1 MKKMLLKATG
11 LLTIASALLLASC
24 SDGSTDYDGRV
35 DTVINLKAPSVT
47 AKAYPGVNLVS
58 WDVVPGAEKYELYRY
73 ETGNATDKD
82 FVKAGTNLHHYEDT
96 DVQNNVSYTYEVMAR
111 GNVST
116 RKVVTFDSATGK
128 ATVTG
133 IVPPASTSALNLAA
147 YEGGYDGKNEKTIDD
162 SKKISAGNIKIYN
175 DNAKLRVVFNA
186 KAYLEYAV
194 ASVSGNTY
202 DVTQVESW
210 SADKSTIVNDFDL
223 PVIATDLVSAG
234 TQTVWVKAVSRNSYF
249 ATPDYIK
256 AGTVTYERLG
266 DGVEDTGITAGYTD
280 TAKKNIRV
288 VFTPGYLDNGAK
300 AGTELY
306 KVYRKSFGTDYVAVA
321 APVKALS
328 DGSYVVDD
336 PIEDST
342 KGYTY
347 AVVLTDGTKFGA
359 KYGTKDVAAATLTP
373 TTITTDPEGTA
384 STLDADLLAN
394 DIKWTVTLDN
404 VDQTFEA
411 SVLTV
416 KKGDKLENETPKASD
431 LDFTEGKLLKGWKVE
446 DDTTAMKYYNYSANV
461 PVGKT
466 YLCVKVSE
474 EGKESIYKIVCKTV
488 NDATV
493 KAPKLKVSKYDD
505 DRDLTAAGFVKDKR
519 DDLIITV
526 SDSIEVASDSAAN
539 YDYVLYRTSSKVKAD
554 TTAGADG
561 KYSITFTANID
572 DWVKVAD
579 VEMKSNESYNAS
591 ATTVEYVGSVTS
603 EKDMANGTYAYK
615 VVKTNKANK
624 VSATSAISY
633 VNVKEVPTISYTPDI
648 TASWVSSGVD
658 KSDVKITWEKNVQ
671 DLTEKIG
678 TGTVLSGKT
687 IGYTGEETDESIT
700 YTLYR
705 ATLTKN
711 QTEVVYTAVVD
722 EQNRLVTPGAVEN
735 KEKRDTY
742 RDNSGTAELITP
754 TPKYVDSITY
764 TFTDKNVSTNA
775 SYSYIVV
782 ASKTDAENVTS
793 DFASVIGAN

>member
-1 MKKMLLKATG
+1 MKKCFLKATG

-47 AKAYPGVNLVS
+47 AKAYPGINLVS
-58 WDVVPGAEKYELYRY
+58 WDVVPGAEKYEVYRY

-82 FVKAGTNLHHYEDT
+82 IVQTGVNVQYVDT

-147 YEGGYDGKNEKTIDD
+147 YEGGYDGKNDKTIDD
-162 SKKISAGNIKIYN
+162 SKKISADNIKIYK
-175 DNAKLRVVFNA
+175 DNAQLRVAFNA
-186 KAYLEYAV
+186 KAYLTYAV
-194 ASVSGNTY
+194 TSVVGNEY

-210 SADKSTIVNDFDL
+210 SADKSTIVNDSVL
-223 PVIATDLVSAG
+223 PVTADDLASAG
-234 TQTVWVKAVSRNSYF
+234 TQTVWVKAVSKNGYF
-249 ATPDYIK
+249 ATVDYIK

-266 DGVEDTGITAGYTD
+266 EGVKDTDITSAGYTD

-288 VFTPGYLDNGAK
+288 VFTPGSLDNGAK

-342 KGYTY
+342 KEYKY

-359 KYGTKDVAAATLTP
+359 SYGTKDVAAATLDK
-373 TTITTDPEGTA
+373 TTMGTDPAGEK

-394 DIKWTVTLDN
+394 DIKWTVKLDKVN
-404 VDQTFEA
+404 QTFEA
-411 SVLTV
+411 YVLTV
-416 KKGDKLENETPKASD
+416 KKGDTLENTTPKASD
-431 LDFTEGKLLKGWKVE
+431 FTEKLDGWKVE
-446 DDTTAMKYYNYSANV
+446 GDTTAKEFYNYSANV

-474 EGKESIYKIVCKTV
+474 EGKESIYKIAAVTV

-493 KAPKLKVSKYDD
+493 SAPTLTVSKYDD
-505 DRDLTAAGFVKDKR
+505 DRDLTVAGTEKNKL

-526 SDSIEVASDSAAN
+526 SDSITVASDSAAN
-539 YDYVLYRTSSKVKAD
+539 YDYVLYRTSSTVKAD
-554 TTAGADG
+554 TTADASG
-561 KYSITFTANID
+561 KYSITFTANIA

-603 EKDMANGTYAYK
+603 EKNMANGTYAYK
-615 VVKTNKANK
+615 VVKTNKTNK
-624 VSATSAISY
+624 VSATSDISY
-633 VNVKEVPTISYTPDI
+633 VNVKEVPTISYTPAI
-648 TASWVSSGVD
+648 IASWVSSDVE
-658 KSDVKITWEKNVQ
+658 KSDAKITWVKDAQN
-671 DLTEKIG
+671 LTAKMG
-678 TGTVLSGKT
+678 TGTVLSGMV
-687 IGYTGEETDESIT
+687 IGYKGEETDESIT

-722 EQNRLVTPGAVEN
+722 EQNRPVTPGAVE
-735 KEKRDTY
+735 KKVERETY
-742 RDNSGTAELITP
+742 RDNSGAAELIAP

-782 ASKTDAENVTS
+782 ASKTGAENVIS
-793 DFASVIGAN
+793 NFGSVTGAN

>member
-1 MKKMLLKATG
+1 MLLKATG

-24 SDGSTDYDGRV
+24 SDGSSDYDGRV
-35 DTVINLKAPSVT
+35 DTVINLKTPSVT

-58 WDVVPGAEKYELYRY
+58 WDVVPGAEKYEVYRY

-82 FVKAGTNLHHYEDT
+82 IVQVGVNVQYVDT

-111 GNVST
+111 GSVST

-147 YEGGYDGKNEKTIDD
+147 YEGGYDGKNDKTIDD
-162 SKKISAGNIKIYN
+162 SKKISADNIKIYN
-175 DNAKLRVVFNA
+175 DKAQLRVAFNA
-186 KAYLEYAV
+186 KAYLTYAV
-194 ASVSGNTY
+194 TSVVGNEY

-210 SADKSTIVNDFDL
+210 SANKSTIVNDSVL
-223 PVIATDLVSAG
+223 PVTAGNLASAG
-234 TQTVWVKAVSRNSYF
+234 TQTVWVKAVSKNGYF
-249 ATPDYIK
+249 ATVDYIK

-266 DGVEDTGITAGYTD
+266 AGVKDADITSAGYTD

-288 VFTPGYLDNGAK
+288 VFTPGSLDNGAK

-342 KGYTY
+342 KEYKY

-359 KYGTKDVAAATLTP
+359 SYGTKDVAAATLDK
-373 TTITTDPEGTA
+373 TTMETDPAGEA
-384 STLDADLLAN
+384 KILDADLLKN

-404 VDQTFEA
+404 VHQTFEA
-411 SVLTV
+411 RVLTV
-416 KKGDKLENETPKASD
+416 KKGDILENTTPKASD
-431 LDFTEGKLLKGWKVE
+431 FKEKLEGWKVE
-446 DDTTAMKYYNYSANV
+446 ADTTAKVFYNYSANV

-474 EGKESIYKIVCKTV
+474 EGKKSIYKIVAVTV

-493 KAPKLKVSKYDD
+493 SAPKLDVSKYDD
-505 DRDLTAAGFVKDKR
+505 DRDLTVAGTAKNKL

-526 SDSIEVASDSAAN
+526 SEHIEVASDSVAN
-539 YDYVLYRTSSKVKAD
+539 YDYVLYRTSSTVKAD
-554 TTAGADG
+554 TTVGADG

-579 VEMKSNESYNAS
+579 VEMKSNESYDAS
-591 ATTVEYVGSVTS
+591 ATTVKYVGSVTS
-603 EKDMANGTYAYK
+603 EKNMANGTYAYK
-615 VVKTNKANK
+615 VVKTNKTNK

-633 VNVKEVPTISYTPDI
+633 VNVKEVPTISYPPNI
-648 TASWVSSGVD
+648 IASWVSSGVD
-658 KSDVKITWEKNVQ
+658 KSDVKITWKKDVQ
-671 DLTEKIG
+671 NLTPVMG
-678 TGTVLSGKT
+678 TGTVLSGHV
-687 IGYTGEETDESIT
+687 IGYKGEETDESIT
-700 YTLYR
+700 YALYR
-705 ATLTKN
+705 ATLTSG

-735 KEKRDTY
+735 KVGEETY
-742 RDNSGTAELITP
+742 RDNSGAAEVITP
-754 TPKYVDSITY
+754 NPEYVNSITY

-782 ASKTDAENVTS
+782 ASKTGAENVIS
-793 DFASVIGAN
+793 NSYPVYGAN

>member
-1 MKKMLLKATG
+1 
-11 LLTIASALLLASC
+11 
-24 SDGSTDYDGRV
+24 
-35 DTVINLKAPSVT
+35 
-47 AKAYPGVNLVS
+47 
-58 WDVVPGAEKYELYRY
+58 
-73 ETGNATDKD
+73 
-82 FVKAGTNLHHYEDT
+82 
-96 DVQNNVSYTYEVMAR
+96 MAR

-147 YEGGYDGKNEKTIDD
+147 YEGGYDGKNDKTIDD
-162 SKKISAGNIKIYN
+162 SKKISADNIKIYN
-175 DNAKLRVVFNA
+175 DNAQLRVAFNA
-186 KAYLEYAV
+186 KAYLTYAV
-194 ASVSGNTY
+194 TSVVGNEY

-210 SADKSTIVNDFDL
+210 SADKSTIVNDSVL
-223 PVIATDLVSAG
+223 PVTAGNLASAG
-234 TQTVWVKAVSRNSYF
+234 TQTVWVKAVSKNGYF
-249 ATPDYIK
+249 ATVDYIK

-266 DGVEDTGITAGYTD
+266 AGVKDADITSAGYTD

-288 VFTPGYLDNGAK
+288 VFTPGSLDNGAK
-300 AGTELY
+300 AGTERY

-342 KGYTY
+342 KEYKY

-359 KYGTKDVAAATLTP
+359 SYGTKDVAAATLDK
-373 TTITTDPEGTA
+373 TTMGTDPAGEA
-384 STLDADLLAN
+384 KILDADLLKN

-404 VDQTFEA
+404 VHQTFEA
-411 SVLTV
+411 RVLTV
-416 KKGDKLENETPKASD
+416 KKGDMLENTTPKASD
-431 LDFTEGKLLKGWKVE
+431 FTEKLEGWKVE
-446 DDTTAMKYYNYSANV
+446 ADTTAKVFYNYSANV

-474 EGKESIYKIVCKTV
+474 EGKKSIYKKIVAVTV

-493 KAPKLKVSKYDD
+493 SAPKLDVSKYDD
-505 DRDLTAAGFVKDKR
+505 DRDLTVAGTAKNKL

-526 SDSIEVASDSAAN
+526 SEHIEVASDSVAN
-539 YDYVLYRTSSKVKAD
+539 YDYVLYRTSSTVKKD
-554 TTAGADG
+554 TTVGADG
-561 KYSITFTANID
+561 KCSITFTANID

-579 VEMKSNESYNAS
+579 VEMKSNESYDAS

-603 EKDMANGTYAYK
+603 EKNMANGTYAYK
-615 VVKTNKANK
+615 VVKTNKTNK

-633 VNVKEVPTISYTPDI
+633 VNVKEVPTISYLPNI
-648 TASWVSSGVD
+648 SASWVSSGVD
-658 KSDVKITWEKNVQ
+658 KSDVKITWKKDVQ
-671 DLTEKIG
+671 NLTQVMG
-678 TGTVLSGKT
+678 TGTVLSGRV
-687 IGYTGEETDESIT
+687 IGCKGEETDESIT
-700 YTLYR
+700 YALYR
-705 ATLTKN
+705 ATLTEN

-735 KEKRDTY
+735 KVEEETY
-742 RDNSGTAELITP
+742 RDNSGAAELITP

-775 SYSYIVV
+775 SYRYIVV
-782 ASKTDAENVTS
+782 ASKTGAENVIS
-793 DFASVIGAN
+793 NSCSVRGAN

>member
-24 SDGSTDYDGRV
+24 SDGSSDYDGRV
-35 DTVINLKAPSVT
+35 DTVINLKTPSVT

-58 WDVVPGAEKYELYRY
+58 WDVVPGAEKYEVYRY

-82 FVKAGTNLHHYEDT
+82 IVQVGVNVQYVDT

-147 YEGGYDGKNEKTIDD
+147 YEGGYDGKNDKTIDD
-162 SKKISAGNIKIYN
+162 SKKISADNIKIYN
-175 DNAKLRVVFNA
+175 DNAQLRVAFNA
-186 KAYLEYAV
+186 KAYLTYAV
-194 ASVSGNTY
+194 TSVVGNEY

-210 SADKSTIVNDFDL
+210 SADKSTIVNDSVL
-223 PVIATDLVSAG
+223 PVTAGNLASAG
-234 TQTVWVKAVSRNSYF
+234 TQTVWVKAVSKNGYF
-249 ATPDYIK
+249 ATVDYIK

-266 DGVEDTGITAGYTD
+266 AGVKDDDITSAGYTD

-288 VFTPGYLDNGAK
+288 VFTPGSLDNGAK
-300 AGTELY
+300 ADTERY

-342 KGYTY
+342 KEYKY

-359 KYGTKDVAAATLTP
+359 SYGTKDVAAATLDE
-373 TTITTDPEGTA
+373 TTMGTDPEGKA
-384 STLDADLLAN
+384 KILDADLLKN

-404 VDQTFEA
+404 VHQTFEA
-411 SVLTV
+411 RVLTV
-416 KKGDKLENETPKASD
+416 KKGDMLENTTPKASD
-431 LDFTEGKLLKGWKVE
+431 FTEKLEGWKVE
-446 DDTTAMKYYNYSANV
+446 ADTTAKVFYNYSANV
-461 PVGKT
+461 PVGNT

-474 EGKESIYKIVCKTV
+474 EGKKSIYKIVAVTV

-493 KAPKLKVSKYDD
+493 SAPKLDVSKYDD
-505 DRDLTAAGFVKDKR
+505 DRDLTVAGIAKHKL

-526 SDSIEVASDSAAN
+526 SEDIEVASDSVAN
-539 YDYVLYRTSSKVKAD
+539 YDYVLYRTSSTVKKD
-554 TTAGADG
+554 TTVGADG

-579 VEMKSNESYNAS
+579 VEMKSNESYDAS
-591 ATTVEYVGSVTS
+591 ATTVKYVGSVTS
-603 EKDMANGTYAYK
+603 EKNMANGTYAYK
-615 VVKTNKANK
+615 VVKTNKTNK
-624 VSATSAISY
+624 VSATSDISY
-633 VNVKEVPTISYTPDI
+633 VNVKEVPTISYTPSI
-648 TASWVSSGVD
+648 TAYWGSSVVD
-658 KSDVKITWEKNVQ
+658 KSDVKITWKKDVQ
-671 DLTEKIG
+671 NLTPVMG
-678 TGTVLSGKT
+678 TGTVLSDHV
-687 IGYTGEETDESIT
+687 IGYKGEETDESIT
-700 YTLYR
+700 YALYR
-705 ATLTKN
+705 ATLTN
-711 QTEVVYTAVVD
+711 GQTEVVYTAVVD

-735 KEKRDTY
+735 KVEEETY
-742 RDNSGTAELITP
+742 RDNSGAAEPITP
-754 TPKYVDSITY
+754 TPKYVKSITY

-782 ASKTDAENVTS
+782 ASKTGAENVIS
-793 DFASVIGAN
+793 NFYSVHGAN

>member
-24 SDGSTDYDGRV
+24 SDGSSDYDGRV
-35 DTVINLKAPSVT
+35 DTVINLKTPSVT

-58 WDVVPGAEKYELYRY
+58 WDVVPNAEKYEVYRY

-82 FVKAGTNLHHYEDT
+82 IVQVGVNVHYVDT

-116 RKVVTFDSATGK
+116 RKVVTSDSAPGK

-147 YEGGYDGKNEKTIDD
+147 YEGGYDGKNDKTIDD
-162 SKKISAGNIKIYN
+162 SKKISADNIKIYN
-175 DNAKLRVVFNA
+175 DNAQLRVAFNA
-186 KAYLEYAV
+186 KAYLKYAV
-194 ASVSGNTY
+194 TSVVGNEY

-210 SADKSTIVNDFDL
+210 SANESTIVNDSEL
-223 PVIATDLVSAG
+223 PVIAGNLPSAG
-234 TQTVWVKAVSRNSYF
+234 TQTVWVKAVSKNGYF
-249 ATPDYIK
+249 ATVDYIK

-266 DGVEDTGITAGYTD
+266 AGVKDADITSAGYTD

-288 VFTPGYLDNGAK
+288 VFTPGSLDNGAK

-342 KGYTY
+342 KEYKY

-359 KYGTKDVAAATLTP
+359 SYGTKDVAAATLDK
-373 TTITTDPEGTA
+373 TTMGTDPAGEA
-384 STLDADLLAN
+384 KILDADLLKN

-404 VDQTFEA
+404 VHQTFEA
-411 SVLTV
+411 RVLTV
-416 KKGDKLENETPKASD
+416 KKGDMLENTTPKASD
-431 LDFTEGKLLKGWKVE
+431 FTEKLEGWKVE
-446 DDTTAMKYYNYSANV
+446 ADTTAKVFYNYSANV

-474 EGKESIYKIVCKTV
+474 EGKKSIYKIVAVTV

-493 KAPKLKVSKYDD
+493 SAPNLDVSKYDD
-505 DRDLTAAGFVKDKR
+505 DRDLTVAGTAKNKL

-526 SDSIEVASDSAAN
+526 SEQIEVASDSVAN
-539 YDYVLYRTSSKVKAD
+539 YDYVLYRTSSTVKKD
-554 TTAGADG
+554 TTADADG

-579 VEMKSNESYNAS
+579 VEMKSNESYDAS
-591 ATTVEYVGSVTS
+591 ATTVKYVGSVTS
-603 EKDMANGTYAYK
+603 EKNMANGTYAYK
-615 VVKTNKANK
+615 VVKTNKTNK

-633 VNVKEVPTISYTPDI
+633 VNVKEVPKISYTPNI
-648 TASWVSSGVD
+648 TASWVSSVVD
-658 KSDVKITWEKNVQ
+658 KSDVKITWTKDVQ
-671 DLTEKIG
+671 NLTPVMG
-678 TGTVLSGKT
+678 TGTVLSDHV
-687 IGYTGEETDESIT
+687 IGYKGEETDESIT
-700 YTLYR
+700 YALYR
-705 ATLTKN
+705 ATLTKG

-735 KEKRDTY
+735 KVEEETY
-742 RDNSGTAELITP
+742 RDNSGAAELIAP
-754 TPKYVDSITY
+754 TPKYVNSIKY

-782 ASKTDAENVTS
+782 ASKTGAENVIS
-793 DFASVIGAN
+793 NFCSVDGAN

>member
-1 MKKMLLKATG
+1 
-11 LLTIASALLLASC
+11 
-24 SDGSTDYDGRV
+24 
-35 DTVINLKAPSVT
+35 
-47 AKAYPGVNLVS
+47 
-58 WDVVPGAEKYELYRY
+58 
-73 ETGNATDKD
+73 
-82 FVKAGTNLHHYEDT
+82 
-96 DVQNNVSYTYEVMAR
+96 MAR

-147 YEGGYDGKNEKTIDD
+147 YEGGYDGKNDKTIDD
-162 SKKISAGNIKIYN
+162 SKKISADNIKIYN
-175 DNAKLRVVFNA
+175 DNAQLRVAFNA
-186 KAYLEYAV
+186 KAYLTYAV
-194 ASVSGNTY
+194 TSVVGNEY

-210 SADKSTIVNDFDL
+210 SADKSTIVNDSVL
-223 PVIATDLVSAG
+223 PVTAGNLASAG
-234 TQTVWVKAVSRNSYF
+234 TQTVWVKAVSKNGYF
-249 ATPDYIK
+249 ATVDYIK

-266 DGVEDTGITAGYTD
+266 AGVKDADITSAGYTD

-288 VFTPGYLDNGAK
+288 VFTPGSLDNGAK
-300 AGTELY
+300 AGTERY

-342 KGYTY
+342 KEYKY

-359 KYGTKDVAAATLTP
+359 SYGTKDVAAATLDK
-373 TTITTDPEGTA
+373 TTMGTDPAGEA
-384 STLDADLLAN
+384 KILDADLLKN

-404 VDQTFEA
+404 VHQTFEA
-411 SVLTV
+411 RVLTV
-416 KKGDKLENETPKASD
+416 KKGDMLENTTPKASD
-431 LDFTEGKLLKGWKVE
+431 FTEKLEGWKVE
-446 DDTTAMKYYNYSANV
+446 ADTTAKVFYNYSANV

-474 EGKESIYKIVCKTV
+474 EGKKSIYKIVDVTV

-493 KAPKLKVSKYDD
+493 SAPKLDVSKYDD
-505 DRDLTAAGFVKDKR
+505 DRDLTVAGTAKNKL

-526 SDSIEVASDSAAN
+526 SEHIEVASDSVAN
-539 YDYVLYRTSSKVKAD
+539 YDYVLYRTSSTVKKD
-554 TTAGADG
+554 TTVGADG
-561 KYSITFTANID
+561 KCSITFTANID

-579 VEMKSNESYNAS
+579 VEMKSNESYDAS

-603 EKDMANGTYAYK
+603 EKNMANGTYAYK
-615 VVKTNKANK
+615 VVKTNKTNK

-633 VNVKEVPTISYTPDI
+633 VNVKEVPTISYLPNI
-648 TASWVSSGVD
+648 SASWVSSGVD
-658 KSDVKITWEKNVQ
+658 KSDVKITWKKDVQ
-671 DLTEKIG
+671 NLTQVMG
-678 TGTVLSGKT
+678 TGTVLSGRV
-687 IGYTGEETDESIT
+687 IGCKGEETDESIT
-700 YTLYR
+700 YALYR
-705 ATLTKN
+705 ATLTEN

-735 KEKRDTY
+735 KVEEETY
-742 RDNSGTAELITP
+742 RDNSGAAELITP

-775 SYSYIVV
+775 SYRYIVV
-782 ASKTDAENVTS
+782 ASKTGAENVIS
-793 DFASVIGAN
+793 NSCSVRGAN

>member
-24 SDGSTDYDGRV
+24 SDGSSDYDGRV
-35 DTVINLKAPSVT
+35 DTVINLKTPSVT

-58 WDVVPGAEKYELYRY
+58 WDVVPGAEKYEVYRY

-82 FVKAGTNLHHYEDT
+82 IVQVGVKVQYVDT

-147 YEGGYDGKNEKTIDD
+147 YEGGYDGKNDKTIDD
-162 SKKISAGNIKIYN
+162 SKKISADNIKIYN
-175 DNAKLRVVFNA
+175 DNAQLRVAFNA
-186 KAYLEYAV
+186 KAYLTYAV
-194 ASVSGNTY
+194 TSVVGNEY

-210 SADKSTIVNDFDL
+210 SADKSTIVNDSVL
-223 PVIATDLVSAG
+223 PVIADNLLSAG
-234 TQTVWVKAVSRNSYF
+234 TQTVWVKAVSKNDYF
-249 ATPDYIK
+249 ATVDYIK

-266 DGVEDTGITAGYTD
+266 DGVKDTDITSAGYTD

-288 VFTPGYLDNGAK
+288 VFTPGSLDNGAK

-328 DGSYVVDD
+328 DDSYVVDD

-342 KGYTY
+342 KKYTY

-359 KYGTKDVAAATLTP
+359 KYGTKDVAAATLTE
-373 TTITTDPEGTA
+373 TTITTKPAGEN
-384 STLDADLLAN
+384 STLDADKLKN
-394 DIKWTVTLDN
+394 DIKWTVKLDN
-404 VDQTFEA
+404 VHQTFEA
-411 SVLTV
+411 RVLTV
-416 KKGDKLENETPKASD
+416 KKGDTLENTTPKASD
-431 LDFTEGKLLKGWKVE
+431 FTEKLEGWKVE
-446 DDTTAMKYYNYSANV
+446 ADTTAMVFYNYSANV

-474 EGKESIYKIVCKTV
+474 EGKKDRYVISEAVIV
-488 NDATV
+488 NDAEV
-493 KAPKLKVSKYDD
+493 SAPQLDVSKYDD
-505 DRDLTAAGFVKDKR
+505 DRDLTVAGTEKNKL

-526 SDSIEVASDSAAN
+526 SEDIEVASDSVAN
-539 YDYVLYRTSSKVKAD
+539 YDYVLYRTSSTVKKD
-554 TTAGADG
+554 TTVDPDG
-561 KYSITFTANID
+561 KCSITFTANID

-579 VEMKSNESYNAS
+579 VEMKSNESYDAS
-591 ATTVEYVGSVTS
+591 ATTVKYVGSVTS
-603 EKDMANGTYAYK
+603 EKNMANGTYAYK
-615 VVKTNKANK
+615 VVKTNKTNK

-633 VNVKEVPTISYTPDI
+633 VNVKQVPTISYPPHI
-648 TASWVSSGVD
+648 IASWVSSGVD
-658 KSDVKITWEKNVQ
+658 KSDVKITWEKDVQ
-671 DLTEKIG
+671 NLTPVMG
-678 TGTVLSGKT
+678 TGTVLSGHE
-687 IGYTGEETDESIT
+687 IGYKDEETDESIT
-700 YTLYR
+700 YALYR
-705 ATLTKN
+705 ATLTKG

-735 KEKRDTY
+735 KVEKETY
-742 RDNSGTAELITP
+742 RDNSGAAEPITP

-782 ASKTDAENVTS
+782 ASKTGAENVIS
-793 DFASVIGAN
+793 NFYSVDGAN